1 MSQTTIVRRPGAPR
15 IGRTVAIGLAAGLLS
30 GLFGVGGGI
39 LIVPAL
45 VYGLGLDQRLAH
57 GTSLAAI
64 IPIAIGGLL
73 TFQLAGNVDWVI
85 AVWLIAGALVGAV
98 VGTELLPR
106 IPRRPLII
114 AFSALLA
121 VTVARLATTVEV
133 TEAVP
138 LDTAV
143 IITLVVTGLVSGVLA
158 GLLGVGGGI
167 IMVPAMI
174 LLLGLDPVIAKGT
187 SLAVIVPTAIIGTL
201 RNRSHANADLPI
213 AATVGVC
220 GVITAAAGAVLAALI
235 STTVSNLLL
244 GVLLVVVLI
253 RQLLSLRSEP

>member
-1 MSQTTIVRRPGAPR
+1 MNLAA
-15 IGRTVAIGLAAGLLS
+15 IGPHIQRARLGRAVAIGLAAGLLS

-45 VYGLGLDQRLAH
+45 VFGLGLDQRLAH

-64 IPIAIGGLL
+64 IPIAIGGLI
-73 TFQLAGNVDWVI
+73 TFQLAGEVDWVI
-85 AVWLIAGALVGAV
+85 AGWLIAGSVVGAV
-98 VGTELLPR
+98 IGTELLQH

-121 VTVARLATTVEV
+121 VTIVRLATTIEV
-133 TEAVP
+133 STSVS
-138 LDTAV
+138 LDMAA
-143 IITLVVTGLVSGVLA
+143 IITLVATGLASGILA

-174 LLLGLDPVIAKGT
+174 LLVGLDPVIAKGT
-187 SLAVIVPTAIIGTL
+187 SLAVIVPTAIIGTV
-201 RNRSHANADLPI
+201 RNRSHANADLGL
-213 AATVGVC
+213 AATVGIC
-220 GVITAAAGAVLAALI
+220 GVITAAVGAVIATMI

-244 GVLLVVVLI
+244 GALLVVVLI

>member
-1 MSQTTIVRRPGAPR
+1 MIETTAAPR
-15 IGRTVAIGLAAGLLS
+15 SSASRLGRTVAIGLAAGLLS

-45 VYGLGLDQRLAH
+45 VIGLGLDQRLAH

-73 TFQLAGNVDWVI
+73 TFQFAGNVDWAI
-85 AVWLIAGALVGAV
+85 ALWLIVGALFGAV
-98 VGTELLPR
+98 VGTELLQR
-106 IPRRPLII
+106 IPRRPLIL

-121 VTVARLATTVEV
+121 VTIARLATTIEV
-133 TEAVP
+133 AESVA
-138 LDTAV
+138 LDTSV
-143 IITLVVTGLVSGVLA
+143 IITLVITGLASGVLA

-187 SLAVIVPTAIIGTL
+187 SLAVIVPTAMIGTL
-201 RNRSHANADLPI
+201 RNRSHANADLRV

-220 GVITAAAGAVLAALI
+220 GVITAAVGAVLAGMI
-235 STTVSNLLL
+235 STTLSNLLL

-253 RQLLSLRSEP
+253 RQLLSLRSHS